1 MYIKYMWSK
10 DLSSIGVAVQEQL
23 CKNKVDKPQLGIQ
36 GTYSQNF
43 SSIRSMVYEEL
54 WSKDLS
60 SIGVAVQ
67 EQLCKNEV
75 DKAQLGI

>member
-1 MYIKYMWSK
+1 MYIKYM
-10 DLSSIGVAVQEQL
+10 
-23 CKNKVDKPQLGIQ
+23 
-36 GTYSQNF
+36 
-43 SSIRSMVYEEL
+43 

-75 DKAQLGI
+75 DKAQLGNQVSKEHTHKISAQSVQWFMRNCGQKI